1 MNILDVIIILA
12 ICPILIN
19 GYRKGF
25 INQAVSIIALI
36 AGAWVASTF
45 AGKVGSWIF
54 PMFEG
59 INGSPETIAF
69 LGGFAITFVVM
80 CLVFILLGKLLEKI
94 ILAMIPDWINNVL
107 GLLLGAVNGLM
118 LLCVLFLL
126 FQVLN
131 KVFFFADLKGA
142 FFSDSFMFPIIE
154 STAQTVLPNLLN
166 AII

>member
-107 GLLLGAVNGLM
+107 GLLLGVANGLL

-131 KVFFFADLKGA
+131 KLFFFADLKGA

>member
-12 ICPILIN
+12 LCPILIN
-19 GYRKGF
+19 GYKKGF

-36 AGAWVASTF
+36 AGAWMASLFGST
-45 AGKVGSWIF
+45 VGSWIF

-59 INGSPETIAF
+59 FSGSPETIAF
-69 LGGFAITFVVM
+69 LGGFAITFVVL
-80 CLVFILLGKLLEKI
+80 CVVFMLLGKLLEKL
-94 ILAMIPDWINNVL
+94 ILAVIPAWINNIL
-107 GLLLGAVNGLM
+107 GLLLGAVNGLL

-131 KVFFFADLKGA
+131 KILFFADLKGA

>member
-12 ICPILIN
+12 ICPVLID

-25 INQAVSIIALI
+25 INQAVSIVALI

-54 PMFEG
+54 PVFENVSG
-59 INGSPETIAF
+59 NPETIAF
-69 LGGFAITFVVM
+69 LVGFAITFVAM
-80 CLVFILLGKLLEKI
+80 CILFNLLGKLLEKI
-94 ILAMIPDWINNVL
+94 ILALIPDWINNVL
-107 GLLLGAVNGLM
+107 GLLLGAVNGLL

-131 KVFFFADLKGA
+131 KIFFFADLKGA
-142 FFSDSFMFPIIE
+142 FFADSYLFPYIE

-166 AII
+166 AIL

>member
-107 GLLLGAVNGLM
+107 GLLLGVVNGLL

>member
-12 ICPILIN
+12 ICPVLIN

-25 INQAVSIIALI
+25 INQAFSIIALI

-54 PMFEG
+54 PMFESVSG
-59 INGSPETIAF
+59 NPETIAF

-80 CLVFILLGKLLEKI
+80 CLVFMLLGKLLEKI

-107 GLLLGAVNGLM
+107 GLLLGVVNGLL

-131 KVFFFADLKGA
+131 KIFFFADLKGA
-142 FFSDSFMFPIIE
+142 FFSDSYLFPYIE
-154 STAQTVLPNLLN
+154 KTAQTVLPNLLN